1 MIHFQHKFCFFAEKT
16 EREEF
21 LTTSTGFIL
30 PITHF
35 INREDLFE
43 QAIRLFSDSSTLHES
58 SLSIAYEGELGVD
71 DGGVSR
77 DFLSSFWE
85 VTYGKFFDGSTLLRP
100 VLHPNVRTELLPTL
114 GAALSHGYL
123 VTGFLPVRVVFPC
136 LVAILKGPHV
146 QISSGILRSCFV
158 NYLSSVESQMLDTAI
173 KCDTSF
179 PDTLKCRLNA
189 LFYRY
194 DCREEPSP
202 SNILKLVDQVAQY
215 EFLTKPMA
223 PIAVM
228 HSGITKEE
236 CVFWSKK
243 SVENLYELYT
253 SLLTSPVKVLDM
265 IIEPWFANMNEER
278 VFGYLQ
284 QFIGN
289 MAFEVVQKFL
299 RFVTG
304 ASVAV
309 CPTITIQFN
318 SLSGLARRPIA
329 HTCASVLELSGSYE
343 TYVDFVTE
351 FEKILAEEYY
361 TWLMDSV

>member
-1 MIHFQHKFCFFAEKT
+1 MFEEAIH
-16 EREEF
+16 
-21 LTTSTGFIL
+21 
-30 PITHF
+30 
-35 INREDLFE
+35 
-43 QAIRLFSDSSTLHES
+43 LFSDPSTLHES
-58 SLSIAYEGELGVD
+58 LLSITFEGELGVD
-71 DGGVSR
+71 EGGVSR
-77 DFLSSFWE
+77 DFLSAFWE
-85 VTYGKFFDGSTLLRP
+85 VTYGKFFDGATLLRP
-100 VLHPNVRTELLPTL
+100 VIHPNVRTELLPTL

-123 VTGFLPVRVVFPC
+123 VTGFLPVRVAFPS

-146 QISSGILRSCFV
+146 QVSSAILRSCFV
-158 NYLSSVESQMLDTAI
+158 DYLSNVESTMLDTAI

-179 PDTLKCRLNA
+179 PDSLKSRLNA

-194 DCREEPSP
+194 DCREEPST

-223 PIAVM
+223 PIALM
-228 HSGITKEE
+228 HNGITKEE
-236 CVFWSKK
+236 RPFWSKK
-243 SVENLYELYT
+243 SVESLYELYT
-253 SLLTSPVKVLDM
+253 SLLTSPKKVLDM
-265 IIEPWFANMNEER
+265 IDEPYFANMNEER

-284 QFIGN
+284 QFVGN
-289 MAFEVVQKFL
+289 MASEVVQKFL

-329 HTCASVLELSGSYE
+329 HTCASVLELSVSYE

-351 FEKILAEEYY
+351 FEKVLADEYY
-361 TWLMDSV
+361 TWLMDCI